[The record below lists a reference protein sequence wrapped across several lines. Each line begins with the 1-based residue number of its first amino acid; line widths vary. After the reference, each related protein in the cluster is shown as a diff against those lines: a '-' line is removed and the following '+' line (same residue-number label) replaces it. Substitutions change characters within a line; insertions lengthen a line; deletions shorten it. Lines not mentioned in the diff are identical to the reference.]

1 MKKLLFIFSFLC
13 LSAVEGYAQKTLT
26 LKDCLEIGI
35 ENNLSLES
43 KRKEMQK
50 SKYGVS
56 ENRARLLPQI
66 NGFAN
71 YNDNIDPPVSV
82 TDGSAYGNPYNI
94 TYTLRNSANAG
105 LQLQMP
111 LYNQTLYT
119 TVSIAKTMDEI
130 SRLSYEK
137 VREDLILEICK
148 MYYLGQTT
156 AEQVTLIKANITRL
170 EELKNITVAFHDNGM
185 AMEVDVKRVNINL
198 VNLVISQ
205 NFTS

>member
-35 ENNLSLES
+35 ENNLSLKS

-111 LYNQTLYT
+111 RYNQTL
-119 TVSIAKTMDEI
+119 
-130 SRLSYEK
+130 
-137 VREDLILEICK
+137 
-148 MYYLGQTT
+148 
-156 AEQVTLIKANITRL
+156 
-170 EELKNITVAFHDNGM
+170 
-185 AMEVDVKRVNINL
+185 
-198 VNLVISQ
+198 
-205 NFTS
+205 